1 MSRTRFV
8 AWLLGFAWAALLLFV
23 PRAAFAHKASDAYL
37 SITTNGPRADLA
49 LRIAVRDLDDALG
62 LDEDAD
68 GAVTGRELE
77 HAMPRVLAYAGAGIK
92 ITRGGTCALDAG
104 AYEGVV
110 DYTDGTYAALGFR
123 VECPSEGAVT
133 VDYSLLFEID
143 PLHRCVVRKGAAPV
157 QLVTA
162 SIRSLTFA
170 SDDTSASHGLR
181 AMLFEGIR
189 HIWTGYDHVLF
200 LVALLLPA
208 VLRRTQ
214 VGTWEPQA
222 KVRSVLV
229 DVTRVVTAFTLAH
242 SITLSLA
249 ALGVVALPSRFVES
263 AIALSVVAAA
273 ANNVR
278 PVLGADRWLAAFV
291 LGLLHGFGF
300 SGTLSELGLPR
311 AQLLV
316 PLLGF
321 NGGVEIGQMAIV
333 AVLVPAL
340 FAMRKSQL
348 YARVLLRGGS
358 AVIAVLALVWL
369 VERLFDL
376 KLIS

>member
-1 MSRTRFV
+1 MSRTRRA
-8 AWLLGFAWAALLLFV
+8 AWLLTLVWGALLICV
-23 PRAAFAHKASDAYL
+23 PRPAFAHKASDAYL
-37 SITTNGPRADLA
+37 TITTSGPRADLE
-49 LRIAVRDLDDALG
+49 LRVAVRDLDDALG
-62 LDEDAD
+62 LDDDES
-68 GAVTGRELE
+68 GTVTGSELE
-77 HAMPRVLAYAGAGIK
+77 RAMPRVLAYVARGLK
-92 ITRGGTCALDAG
+92 ITRGAPCSLDAG
-104 AYEGVV
+104 AYQGVV
-110 DYTDGTYAALGFR
+110 DYTDGTYAAMHFR
-123 VECPSEGAVT
+123 ADCAGESAVT
-133 VDYSLLFEID
+133 LDYALLFEID
-143 PLHRCVVRKGAAPV
+143 PLHRCVARKGAAPV

-162 SIRSLTFA
+162 SARSISFPN
-170 SDDTSASHGLR
+170 DDAAASHGLR
-181 AMLFEGIR
+181 AMLGEGIR

-208 VLRRTQ
+208 VLRRSAQ
-214 VGTWEPQA
+214 GTWETQT
-222 KVRSVLV
+222 SVKTVLL

-273 ANNVR
+273 ANNVW

-311 AQLLV
+311 SQLLI

-321 NGGVEIGQMAIV
+321 NGGVEIGQMVIV

-340 FAMRKSQL
+340 FALRNAKI
-348 YARVLLRGGS
+348 YRGVLLRGGS
-358 AVIAVLALVWL
+358 ALIAVLALVWL